1 MSEVKAAKAVCP
13 DCGEAVTLRGS
24 VRLGQEVVCPHCD
37 AELEVVETEPL
48 ELDWAYDD
56 YDYDDEDE
64 EDEDW

>member
-1 MSEVKAAKAVCP
+1 MSESRVVKAICP
-13 DCGEAVTLRGS
+13 DCGEEITLHGN

-37 AELEVVETEPL
+37 AELEVVEIDPL

-56 YDYDDEDE
+56 GDYEDEEE

>member
-1 MSEVKAAKAVCP
+1 MTEGRVVKGVCP
-13 DCGEAVTLRGS
+13 DCGEEITIRGN

-56 YDYDDEDE
+56 GDYDEEEEE
-64 EDEDW
+64 EDW